1 MGLRDLGILA
11 FDAGEQA
18 RKRQGCIRRPGAPVH
33 PVETIRLI
41 CPHVISSFVTFVLVA
56 LHILH
61 TTAATGRFES
71 QVE

>member
-1 MGLRDLGILA
+1 M
-11 FDAGEQA
+11 
-18 RKRQGCIRRPGAPVH
+18 H
-33 PVETIRLI
+33 SVETIRLI